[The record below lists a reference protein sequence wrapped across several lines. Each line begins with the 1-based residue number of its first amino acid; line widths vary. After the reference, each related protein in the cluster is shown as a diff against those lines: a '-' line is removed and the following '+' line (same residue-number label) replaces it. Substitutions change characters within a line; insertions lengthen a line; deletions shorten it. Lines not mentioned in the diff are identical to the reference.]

1 MSGDTGEMGESQ
13 TIFEDEL
20 DIDGDTSVSATSMT
34 AAATRQGIG
43 REQKLMSLDALI
55 LRSVDQCPSD
65 ELKRKM
71 LSTILLVGG
80 GVRFRGIDRY
90 LTGRLAL
97 QVPAIY
103 RSDSME
109 ILVDPKD
116 ASSATTAWKG
126 AAVLA
131 CLETA
136 QELWISPLEW
146 TKHGSKLLR
155 ERAPFPWT

>member
-1 MSGDTGEMGESQ
+1 MQGDTSEMGESQ

-34 AAATRQGIG
+34 AVAAKQGSG

-71 LSTILLVGG
+71 LSSILLVGG
-80 GVRFRGIDRY
+80 GVRFRGIERY

-109 ILVDPKD
+109 VLVDPKD
-116 ASSATTAWKG
+116 ISSATTAWKG

-146 TKHGSKLLR
+146 TKLGSQLLR
-155 ERAPFPWT
+155 EKAPFPWT

>member
-1 MSGDTGEMGESQ
+1 
-13 TIFEDEL
+13 
-20 DIDGDTSVSATSMT
+20 
-34 AAATRQGIG
+34 
-43 REQKLMSLDALI
+43 
-55 LRSVDQCPSD
+55 
-65 ELKRKM
+65 
-71 LSTILLVGG
+71 
-80 GVRFRGIDRY
+80 
-90 LTGRLAL
+90 
-97 QVPAIY
+97 
-103 RSDSME
+103 ME